1 MSNATHNDVLQ
12 FLESLDN
19 LQSPTVNEANK
30 ASTPATSTEGK
41 PNATTTESVLQ
52 FLDEIT
58 NTTTTTTTGNSGT
71 SASTIKKAE
80 PTVTTT
86 SAIATAA
93 TASATVSV
101 EQKQEE
107 KKGWNWGTFWNN
119 AQNTVNQASQN
130 LKKSMEAAQKNIEGN
145 ERLRGIASQF
155 NKENIE
161 KLGNDLKKMTVN
173 VIDSIA
179 PPIGGFNP
187 DDETT
192 LWFQIN
198 DHKDFVEQANDVVK
212 YVVDEMFASSSV
224 RKNVIKGNFNIK
236 NDILP
241 KEKQQQPISVGI
253 NEVMKTADNAFN
265 EFIAAH
271 PKREPKV
278 QQVTVEKPEGPNAT
292 GTTTTTATTT
302 EIVTSYYDM
311 FLYIQPFSID
321 LTRPNTDKTVS
332 HIAYY
337 ILYYYPNYE
346 DPKKDIFIN
355 YTTQS
360 VSCRENME
368 TKQEKEEENNPL
380 RSQIY
385 EEWNDDRKLK
395 VIEGGVWTVFEELL
409 IRMKD
414 YRYDAET
421 MAGLSGQII

>member
-12 FLESLDN
+12 FLESLDK
-19 LQSPTVNEANK
+19 LQTPTGDEANK
-30 ASTPATSTEGK
+30 TSTPATGSTPAASTTAADGK

-58 NTTTTTTTGNSGT
+58 NTTGT
-71 SASTIKKAE
+71 PSAPIATPATQAKPE
-80 PTVTTT
+80 VTT
-86 SAIATAA
+86 ATA
-93 TASATVSV
+93 TAPT
-101 EQKQEE
+101 EQKQEA
-107 KKGWNWGTFWNN
+107 KKGWNWGSFWNN

-130 LKKSMEAAQKNIEGN
+130 LKKGMEAAQKNIEGN

-179 PPIGGFNP
+179 PPIPGFNT
-187 DDETT
+187 DSETT
-192 LWFQIN
+192 LWIQTN
-198 DHKDFVEQANDVVK
+198 DTKDFSEQTNDVVK
-212 YVVDEMFASSSV
+212 YVIEEMFASAAV
-224 RKNVIKGNFNIK
+224 RRNVIKGKFTVK
-236 NDILP
+236 NEILP
-241 KEKQQQPISVGI
+241 KEKQQPVSVSI
-253 NEVMKTADNAFN
+253 AAAVNTADDLFK
-265 EFIAAH
+265 EFTAAH

-278 QQVTVEKPEGPNAT
+278 QQIAVDKPSDPNAT
-292 GTTTTTATTT
+292 EKPAK

-311 FLYIQPFSID
+311 FLYVQPFYIN
-321 LTRPNTDKTVS
+321 LTRPNTEKTLT

-337 ILYYYPNYE
+337 ILFYYPNYE
-346 DPKKDIFIN
+346 NPKKDIFIS

-368 TKQEKEEENNPL
+368 NKDDESNPL

-395 VIEGGVWTVFEELL
+395 VIEAGVWTVFEELL
-409 IRMKD
+409 VRMKE
-414 YRYDAET
+414 YNYDTET
-421 MAGLSGQII
+421 IAGLSGQII

>member
-19 LQSPTVNEANK
+19 LQSQTVNETNK
-30 ASTPATSTEGK
+30 TNAPATST
-41 PNATTTESVLQ
+41 ATTTESVLQ

-58 NTTTTTTTGNSGT
+58 NTTTTTTTGNSGPST
-71 SASTIKKAE
+71 STTKKAE

-86 SAIATAA
+86 SATATA
-93 TASATVSV
+93 TASV

-107 KKGWNWGTFWNN
+107 KKGWNWGTFWNS

-130 LKKSMEAAQKNIEGN
+130 LKKGVEAAQRNIEGN

-187 DDETT
+187 DNETT
-192 LWFQIN
+192 LWLQIN
-198 DHKDFVEQANDVVK
+198 DNKDFVEQANDVVK
-212 YVVDEMFASSSV
+212 YVVEEMFDNSSV
-224 RKNVIKGNFNIK
+224 KKNVIKGKFNIK
-236 NDILP
+236 NEILP
-241 KEKQQQPISVGI
+241 KEKQQQSISVGI
-253 NEVMKTADNAFN
+253 NDVMKTADNAFN
-265 EFIAAH
+265 EFITAH

-278 QQVTVEKPEGPNAT
+278 QQVTVDNPENSNPS
-292 GTTTTTATTT
+292 GTTTTTTTT

-321 LTRPNTDKTVS
+321 LTRPNTEKTVN

-355 YTTQS
+355 YITQS
-360 VSCRENME
+360 VSCKDNME
-368 TKQEKEEENNPL
+368 TKQEIEEENNPL

-414 YRYDAET
+414 YRYDAEAV
-421 MAGLSGQII
+421 AGLSGQII